1 MDSNYCK
8 YFKIIILLGYS
19 LVVYSRKIKLWLS
32 SSLAGHDVM
41 TGEEFA
47 VNVLDTNILTSDK
60 IVINLPQPRS
70 AF

>member
-19 LVVYSRKIKLWLS
+19 LVVYSRKIKLLWLS

-47 VNVLDTNILTSDK
+47 VNVLDTKKSQK
-60 IVINLPQPRS
+60 
-70 AF
+70 F

>member
-8 YFKIIILLGYS
+8 FFKIIILLGYS
-19 LVVYSRKIKLWLS
+19 LVFYSTKIQLLWLS

-47 VNVLDTNILTSDK
+47 VNVLDTK
-60 IVINLPQPRS
+60 RS
-70 AF
+70 QTF